1 MEILVVLLDERH
13 DEIIERT
20 VYYDENTK
28 IDDLCINFFSEYDNV
43 HVYDSENK
51 YLQPEIDYYFH
62 KGVLRWN
69 QPTKSVL
76 VYDYLERFPACKQK
90 GIYLMVPSGGIGG
103 GEIFDF
109 VCDLYNMINDFIQN
123 HPAAVYV
130 VTFVIEKAK
139 EELIK
144 WGRKKQK
151 DNISKE
157 SLKAA
162 ILSRDAWT
170 FRELKKALEI
180 DDIDSAKL
188 LMNILGYQCDDEQ
201 ELFLKDGY
209 KDIN

>member
-1 MEILVVLLDERH
+1 MEILVVLLDKIH

-28 IDDLCINFFSEYDNV
+28 IDDICSNSFSEYDNV

-62 KGVLRWN
+62 RGVLRWN
-69 QPTKSVL
+69 EPTRFVL
-76 VYDYLERFPACKQK
+76 VCDYLERFPICKQK

-103 GEIFDF
+103 GVIFDF
-109 VCDLYNMINDFIQN
+109 VCDLCKMINDFMLAQ
-123 HPAAVYV
+123 PLATCV
-130 VTFVIEKAK
+130 VSFVAEKTVK
-139 EELIK
+139 KLME
-144 WGRKKQK
+144 WGSKKKK

-188 LMNILGYQCDDEQ
+188 LMNIFGYQCDDEQ